1 MNDFRE
7 YWTFSSIRGALTLLA
22 AAGILALPQ
31 VTASMLSLPVL
42 ETLAIA
48 GWATYCIFDGVVL
61 LLLGHLLPA
70 RATTSRTVY
79 AQAIA
84 GLAAGALLFLV
95 GYNDMDARWLVGI
108 GAAQAAFAAY
118 AEWRVARDTHRVYGC
133 LSCYATAIALT
144 VATFALPIALAYG
157 AVSLAVA
164 AYAGLYGAS
173 ELLTGSR
180 MLFLEY
186 RAGHPAAVASQAWRT
201 EKTPFAAAAV
211 KAHFLTTAKGCV
223 SCEDCPADAL
233 CRDTSV
239 AGEMRQIM
247 AAREPAIVRTVRVAT
262 LLQTAHA
269 GR

>member
-31 VTASMLSLPVL
+31 ATAAILSLPVL

-48 GWATYCIFDGVVL
+48 GWATYCIFDGIVL
-61 LLLGHLLPA
+61 LLLASLLPE
-70 RATTSRTVY
+70 RATSSNTVY
-79 AQAIA
+79 LQALA
-84 GLAAGALLFLV
+84 GVGAGGLLFLV

-118 AEWRVARDTHRVYGC
+118 TEWKVARDTHRVYGC

-144 VATFALPIALAYG
+144 VTAIGLPIALANG

-164 AYAGLYGAS
+164 AYVGLYGTT
-173 ELLTGSR
+173 ELVTGSR

-186 RAGHPAAVASQAWRT
+186 RAGHPAAVASEAWRA
-201 EKTPFAAAAV
+201 EKTPSAAAAF
-211 KAHFLTTAKGCV
+211 KAYALNPAKDCLT
-223 SCEDCPADAL
+223 CEDCPADAL
-233 CRDTSV
+233 CSDLSLE
-239 AGEMRQIM
+239 GEMRQIM